1 MIIAINNITII
12 LIDNLN
18 NKNIINKKIT
28 VIAI

>member
-18 NKNIINKKIT
+18 NKNIINRKIT

>member
-18 NKNIINKKIT
+18 NKNIITKKIT